1 MAEYIT
7 YTADDEDPK
16 CDRCDNADM
25 SCRWC
30 EQNCGPKHGWA
41 TYFRTEKIEE

>member
-1 MAEYIT
+1 MAEYVT

-25 SCRWC
+25 PCKYC
-30 EQNCGPKHGWA
+30 MEHCGAEHAWLG
-41 TYFRTEKIEE
+41 YSRTEKVEE